1 MGTRRGR
8 GRPAVRSSK
17 NLRELDLLF
26 RLALAGEFLETP
38 SARTVRP
45 GPAAGLLDSDPLGAT
60 GQLLEAALIAVGLV
74 AHDRGD
80 DRYGFGWYAED
91 LDEGL
96 TRLVLD
102 LYVETEPLPI
112 QEFIEEVWADLHDLY
127 DLSDVD
133 EDKLDL
139 HLNLMESSARRA
151 LRQLSGLGVIEMS
164 AVQSVR
170 RDWGGTDD
178 YGGTVS
184 LTPLGRWLVHGILS
198 TVADVPVAGS
208 LAEVS
213 ADELLVRMAD
223 LPEDIAGLELEVWL
237 QAHGDAATDLLIDV
251 LGQAGETGRSVAFDA
266 LFRLGP
272 PTEEQVARL
281 TNNPELSHYAVD
293 LEGPYPR
300 RSARRARRGWR
311 W

>member
-1 MGTRRGR
+1 
-8 GRPAVRSSK
+8 
-17 NLRELDLLF
+17 
-26 RLALAGEFLETP
+26 
-38 SARTVRP
+38 
-45 GPAAGLLDSDPLGAT
+45 
-60 GQLLEAALIAVGLV
+60 
-74 AHDRGD
+74 
-80 DRYGFGWYAED
+80 
-91 LDEGL
+91 
-96 TRLVLD
+96 
-102 LYVETEPLPI
+102 
-112 QEFIEEVWADLHDLY
+112 
-127 DLSDVD
+127 
-133 EDKLDL
+133 
-139 HLNLMESSARRA
+139 
-151 LRQLSGLGVIEMS
+151 MS

-213 ADELLVRMAD
+213 ADELLVRTAD

-237 QAHGDAATDLLIDV
+237 QAHGDAATDLLIDA

-281 TNNPELSHYAVD
+281 TNNPELSHYALIWRGHTLAAAPEELDVGGDGDLLVRVLNGVLMLWGPEVMTAWLGPASGATGAQAAVD
-293 LEGPYPR
+293 SMWRVRQPDTEAVLMNLGEFHPDKNLAKAAR
-300 RSARRARRGWR
+300 KSLFKFRSSGGAPS
-311 W
+311 